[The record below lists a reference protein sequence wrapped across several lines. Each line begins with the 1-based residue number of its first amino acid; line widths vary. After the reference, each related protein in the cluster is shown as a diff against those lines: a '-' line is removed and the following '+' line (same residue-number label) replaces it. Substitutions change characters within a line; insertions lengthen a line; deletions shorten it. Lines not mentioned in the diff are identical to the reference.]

1 MNKMDK
7 VMLQKNPSNWKISI
21 GHGKNFK
28 FNNRRAFNKAVGPGK
43 NSKINKHRAYIYSR
57 L

>member
-1 MNKMDK
+1 MNKMYK

-43 NSKINKHRAYIYSR
+43 KSKINKCRA
-57 L
+57 